1 MTVLQTIAVAF
12 AMFSAVPVP
21 QFDWNEKNMRYSL
34 CAFPLVGVLCGVLWC
49 VCASLPLPA
58 MVRAAGFCLIPIWV
72 TGGIHLDGYADTC
85 DALCSYGD
93 TQKKLDILKDPHCGA
108 FAVIRLCSYFVAYF
122 ALCCACSLPR
132 RWGLSGCWRWCWS
145 VPAPVTQCGLSP
157 GQKYWP
163 CAHICHGGGPHYGA
177 PGCWD
182 ALALCWQCHFLRWAA
197 ACWCLWRG
205 LPCGATTVWR
215 SSSLAVLPGTWPG
228 GFCKKRNCIC
238 WRSLCFA
245 SGRGFCN
252 MLFIT
257 GPLYS
262 GKRTF
267 AKPFGGRQIYEVQTL
282 AANAESLPALA
293 DELAQYDVVTAT
305 EVGGGVVPIDPVQRA
320 AREAAG
326 RLACL
331 LAERADC
338 VVQMFCGLPTV
349 LKGELPPC

>member
-58 MVRAAGFCLIPIWV
+58 MARAAGFCLIPVWV

-122 ALCCACSLPR
+122 ALCCCVQFTPQVGAVWLLALVLERACSGYAVAAFPLAKNTGLAHTFATAADRTTVR
-132 RWGLSGCWRWCWS
+132 RVLGCLSI
-145 VPAPVTQCGLSP
+145 VLAVALF
-157 GQKYWP
+157 
-163 CAHICHGGGPHYGA
+163 ALGGGVLVLAAGF
-177 PGCWD
+177 
-182 ALALCWQCHFLRWAA
+182 AL
-197 ACWCLWRG
+197 WCYHRVAVKQFG
-205 LPCGATTVWR
+205 GITGD
-215 SSSLAVLPGTWPG
+215 LAGW
-228 GFCKKRNCIC
+228 FCKKRNCIC
-238 WRSLCFA
+238 WRPLCFA

-331 LAERADC
+331 LAERAGC

>member
-58 MVRAAGFCLIPIWV
+58 MVRAAGFCLIPVWV

-122 ALCCACSLPR
+122 ALCCCVQFTPQVGAVWLLALVLERACSGYAVAAFPLAKNTGLAHTFATAADRTTVR
-132 RWGLSGCWRWCWS
+132 RVLGCLSI
-145 VPAPVTQCGLSP
+145 VLAVALF
-157 GQKYWP
+157 
-163 CAHICHGGGPHYGA
+163 ALGGGVLVLAAGGA
-177 PGCWD
+177 
-182 ALALCWQCHFLRWAA
+182 
-197 ACWCLWRG
+197 LWRYHR
-205 LPCGATTVWR
+205 V
-215 SSSLAVLPGTWPG
+215 AVKQFGGITGTWPG

-238 WRSLCFA
+238 WRPLCFA
-245 SGRGFCN
+245 SGRDFCN

>member
-122 ALCCACSLPR
+122 ALCCCVQFTPQVGAVWLLALVLERACSGYAVAAFPLAKNT
-132 RWGLSGCWRWCWS
+132 GL
-145 VPAPVTQCGLSP
+145 
-157 GQKYWP
+157 
-163 CAHICHGGGPHYGA
+163 AHTFA
-177 PGCWD
+177 T
-182 ALALCWQCHFLRWAA
+182 AA
-197 ACWCLWRG
+197 DR
-205 LPCGATTVWR
+205 TTVR
-215 SSSLAVLPGTWPG
+215 RVLGCLSIVLAVALFASSLAVLPGTWPG

-238 WRSLCFA
+238 WRPLCFA

-282 AANAESLPALA
+282 AANAESLPAFA

-305 EVGGGVVPIDPVQRA
+305 EVGGGVVPIDPAQRA

>member
-1 MTVLQTIAVAF
+1 
-12 AMFSAVPVP
+12 MFSALPMP
-21 QFDWNEKNMRYSL
+21 QFDWNEKNMRYAL
-34 CAFPLVGVLCGVLWC
+34 CAFPLVGVLCGALWC

-58 MVRAAGFCLIPIWV
+58 MVRAAGFCLIPVWV

-122 ALCCACSLPR
+122 ALCCCVQFTPQVGAVWLLALVLERACSGYAVAAFPLAKNTGLAHTFATAADRTTVR
-132 RWGLSGCWRWCWS
+132 RVLGCLSI
-145 VPAPVTQCGLSP
+145 VLAVALF
-157 GQKYWP
+157 
-163 CAHICHGGGPHYGA
+163 ALGGGV
-177 PGCWD
+177 
-182 ALALCWQCHFLRWAA
+182 LALVAGFV
-197 ACWCLWRG
+197 LWRYHRVAVKQFG
-205 LPCGATTVWR
+205 GITGD
-215 SSSLAVLPGTWPG
+215 LAGW
-228 GFCKKRNCIC
+228 FCKKRNCIC
-238 WRSLCFA
+238 WRPLCFA

-305 EVGGGVVPIDPVQRA
+305 EVGGGVVPIDPAQRA